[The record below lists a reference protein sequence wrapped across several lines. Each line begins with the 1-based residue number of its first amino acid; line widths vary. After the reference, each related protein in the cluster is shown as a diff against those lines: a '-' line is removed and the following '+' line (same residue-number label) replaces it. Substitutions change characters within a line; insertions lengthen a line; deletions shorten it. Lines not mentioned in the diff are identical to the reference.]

1 MLQMLEISDKDFK
14 AAIKML
20 QWAITN
26 TFETNEVLVS
36 KIKDTKQKMTIL
48 ELKNKILVTEINLLH
63 GSNRRMEMTGK
74 S

>member
-26 TFETNEVLVS
+26 TFETNKVLVS
-36 KIKDTKQKMTIL
+36 
-48 ELKNKILVTEINLLH
+48 ENKRYKAENENFKTE
-63 GSNRRMEMTGK
+63 K
-74 S
+74 

>member
-1 MLQMLEISDKDFK
+1 MLEISDKDFK

-36 KIKDTKQKMTIL
+36 KIKGTKQKMTIL

-63 GSNRRMEMTGK
+63 GNNRRMEMTGK